1 MGNIII
7 EYLCDQESWW
17 KIVLD
22 ILTIVV
28 AILIPCRIARQQDK
42 IALYEKRFECYQQ
55 LESLKTFWNY
65 LNEVTSITSAAEDQ
79 THSVWT
85 CQQYYFNAHSL
96 LDDED
101 FQRNR
106 FKYFHQNAYARFCL
120 EIDSK
125 MLLSL
130 KLLVADENEEIQ
142 IDNVKKTLEL
152 FIIALFGKQSEDEL
166 SVKKNQFVIE
176 YEKLLQIENKLVDLL
191 RIQKRKHYV
200 TINFR

>member
-1 MGNIII
+1 
-7 EYLCDQESWW
+7 
-17 KIVLD
+17 
-22 ILTIVV
+22 
-28 AILIPCRIARQQDK
+28 
-42 IALYEKRFECYQQ
+42 
-55 LESLKTFWNY
+55 
-65 LNEVTSITSAAEDQ
+65 
-79 THSVWT
+79 
-85 CQQYYFNAHSL
+85 
-96 LDDED
+96 
-101 FQRNR
+101 
-106 FKYFHQNAYARFCL
+106 
-120 EIDSK
+120 

-166 SVKKNQFVIE
+166 IVKKNQFVIE